1 MNLVNSSNAWAIPA
15 STFLR
20 ASHYALLFLYST
32 VDPLLIHTD
41 NDVTIYIFLTC
52 MYNNHTVAPTMGRGD
67 YIIAVSYSL
76 VIFDDNHCKTV
87 VLVPKLLLQIFSS
100 LIYRHRMSL

>member
-1 MNLVNSSNAWAIPA
+1 MSSVNHQMHGRFPLLPSYAH
-15 STFLR
+15 
-20 ASHYALLFLYST
+20 SHYALLFL

-41 NDVTIYIFLTC
+41 DDVTIYIFLTC
-52 MYNNHTVAPTMGRGD
+52 MYNNHTVAPIMGRGD

-100 LIYRHRMSL
+100 IYGHRMSL